1 MEGPPSRQPIAHV
14 CRSPHEDLHHQ
25 IGKSVY
31 YLRLVTKTFGR
42 IDHPKDFDHS
52 LHAIQAA
59 KRGAHLCQHDQPN
72 LARRVIA
79 FLYGEVLA
87 HLDHSP
93 IDSGSTIRIMD
104 IVPTELE
111 GLAADRAREALD
123 HYNQAVERLKS
134 GDWAGFGTELDAM
147 RELLEDLSWQSGG
160 H

>member
-1 MEGPPSRQPIAHV
+1 
-14 CRSPHEDLHHQ
+14 
-25 IGKSVY
+25 
-31 YLRLVTKTFGR
+31 
-42 IDHPKDFDHS
+42 
-52 LHAIQAA
+52 
-59 KRGAHLCQHDQPN
+59 
-72 LARRVIA
+72 
-79 FLYGEVLA
+79 
-87 HLDHSP
+87 
-93 IDSGSTIRIMD
+93 MD